1 MNIYATK
8 KTFGGQR
15 ASLGRPVIV
24 SDDSEGRI
32 VPGTITRIGGTTDEP
47 VLTITSLYDGCDV
60 ENIVFVETTTEEEVA
75 RIPPYSWTWPV
86 LV

>member
-1 MNIYATK
+1 
-8 KTFGGQR
+8 
-15 ASLGRPVIV
+15 
-24 SDDSEGRI
+24 
-32 VPGTITRIGGTTDEP
+32 